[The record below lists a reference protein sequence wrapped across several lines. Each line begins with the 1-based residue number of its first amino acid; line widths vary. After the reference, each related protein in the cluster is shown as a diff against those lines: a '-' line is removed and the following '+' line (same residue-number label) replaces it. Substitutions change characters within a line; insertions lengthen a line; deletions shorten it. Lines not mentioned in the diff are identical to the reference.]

1 MRILYNSKN
10 SYYKSPFGCI
20 REGEKCVLH
29 LDIPS
34 SCNTTLVRLVIKDE
48 EDFEMKVPFKKEKT
62 ENGYDTFKTE
72 FTLFIKNLYFY
83 YFNITTTEGQFD
95 LFKQGDD
102 TNMGEGDLWQLTCY
116 DKDYDTPEAFK
127 GNVMYQIFPDR
138 FFKEGNPDLSEKLEP
153 YCVHENMAD
162 IPVYWQNEHGEIV
175 NNDFYGGNL
184 KGIIKKLPYLKE
196 LGVGIIYLNPIF
208 YAYSNHRY
216 DTADYKKIDPMLG
229 DEADFVALCREAHK
243 HGIKI
248 ILDGVFSHTG
258 SNSVYF
264 DANHVFGNGACSN
277 DASPYKNWFM
287 FNNYPNDYTSWW
299 GIKTLPCVD
308 EMNPSFMNYVIY
320 DEDSVVAHWMNLGAD
335 GFRLDVADEL
345 PDEFIKELKVRLKQ
359 INPDALLI
367 GEVWE
372 DASNK
377 ISYSR
382 RRKYF
387 SQSELDSVMN
397 YPFRDAIINFVK
409 GHIDGKNFS
418 DVVMTICENYPKP
431 VLDCL
436 MNLLST
442 HDTPRILT
450 ELADVNHN
458 MSKADKANFRLQ
470 GDELL
475 NAISRA
481 KAAAFLQFTLP
492 GNPCIYYGD
501 EIGMQGFEDPLN
513 RAYFSWD
520 DVKCD
525 MHEFYKELSSV
536 KNNNPTLKYGDITFV
551 SSSDKH
557 VAFARKFKDQTLC
570 MELSLSGTLD
580 IGNKD
585 VVYNFRKNNLSAII
599 YKIEKGL

>member
-20 REGEKCVLH
+20 REGEKCVLRI
-29 LDIPS
+29 DIPS
-34 SCNTTLVRLVIKDE
+34 SCNTILVRLVIKDE
-48 EDFEMKVPFKKEKT
+48 EKFEMYVPFKKEKT

-83 YFNITTTEGQFD
+83 YFNIITIDGQFD

-116 DKDYDTPEAFK
+116 DKDYDTPDMFK

-138 FFKEGNPDLSEKLEP
+138 FFKDGDCDLNGKLEP
-153 YCVHENMAD
+153 YCVHDNTAD
-162 IPVYWQNEHGEIV
+162 IPVYWPNEQGEIV

-184 KGIIKKLPYLKE
+184 KGITKKLPYLKD

-208 YAYSNHRY
+208 YAFSNHRY

-229 DEADFVALCREAHK
+229 DEKDFVALCSEAHK
-243 HGIKI
+243 NGIKI

-277 DASPYKNWFM
+277 EASPYKDWFM
-287 FNNYPNDYTSWW
+287 FQNYPNDYTSWW

-308 EMNPSFMNYVIY
+308 EMNPSFMDYIIY
-320 DEDSVVAHWMNLGAD
+320 NEDSVVAHWINLGAD

-345 PDEFIKELKVRLKQ
+345 PDEFIKELKIRLKQ

-377 ISYSR
+377 ISYSK

-397 YPFRDAIINFVK
+397 YPFRDAIINFVEGK
-409 GHIDGKNFS
+409 IDGVRFA
-418 DVVMTICENYPKP
+418 DVVMTIAENYPKP
-431 VLDCL
+431 VLDCI

-450 ELADVNHN
+450 ELADVNRS
-458 MSKADKANFRLQ
+458 MSKSEKANFKLQ
-470 GDELL
+470 GDELS
-475 NAISRA
+475 NAVSRA
-481 KAAAFLQFTLP
+481 KVAAFLQFILP

-513 RAYFSWD
+513 RAYFNWD
-520 DVKCD
+520 DADCD
-525 MHEFYKELSSV
+525 LHKFYKELSLV
-536 KNNNPTLKYGDITFV
+536 KNNNPALKLGDINFLA
-551 SSSDKH
+551 SSDKY
-557 VAFARKFKDQTLC
+557 VKFTRKFEGETLC
-570 MELSLSGTLD
+570 VEISLNGALD
-580 IGNKD
+580 ICGSD
-585 VVYNFRKNNLSAII
+585 VIYNLKENNFNAVI
-599 YKIEKGL
+599 YKA